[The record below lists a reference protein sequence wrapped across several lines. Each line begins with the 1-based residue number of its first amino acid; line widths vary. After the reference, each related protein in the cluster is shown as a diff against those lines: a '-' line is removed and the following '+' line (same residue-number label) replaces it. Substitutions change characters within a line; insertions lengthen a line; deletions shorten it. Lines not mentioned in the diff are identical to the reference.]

1 MKIRTGI
8 LTSGLAS
15 MGRGKILVCCVTLL
29 LVFLWTENVFSAGK
43 NKSLVE
49 VRDLEYQSTPG
60 AERVV
65 IYLSTAS
72 SFSSHKLPESKRFY
86 IDIKNA
92 KMGNSLKRHDQIM
105 NGFLKTVRIGQF
117 NRKTVRVVFD
127 LENNGYGEK
136 ISKLQDPHRLVVD
149 FYPTGHKQA
158 EKEVK
163 TLVDKTRSSKVE
175 AKAHNDSGA
184 DLKSIQSPQTASEPS
199 APETGVKK
207 EAAEPL
213 SEAAGLEA
221 EMEGR
226 WDDAI
231 NIYTSVLTK
240 EPERADLWEKLGEL
254 EDYMGNYAASGGA
267 FHKAVQLS
275 PNNPHLRFRL
285 TQVYSI
291 LNEPNRAFV
300 EIEKAVELDPKNIE
314 YLKSRAQIA
323 NWIGKSEI
331 ARDSYKRILALS
343 PDDETLL
350 NLARTEAWTGELD
363 KSAGD
368 FKKYY
373 AKHPEDKDALLG
385 YAETE
390 CWRGN
395 FPSALSLLEKYHTDF
410 GETTD
415 YLKLKARV
423 LASAERPTA
432 AMTLI
437 SPLLEKSP
445 DDYEVIFSQ
454 AVAQHYANRPRE
466 ALNSVGILER
476 LRPLSP
482 ETDGIKKFVMTPIR
496 SNVELGV
503 DFYADSDHLDI
514 FTSKLR
520 GTYFLRPETFFEAG
534 VINDVLTAE
543 KGSGLEQLNGDE
555 EALHTRAWLGVGHRF
570 SPKVAMAAQLGAS
583 SAEGEVRVP
592 TYNLS
597 VDLQL
602 SDELKVRAEKDY
614 GYYVVSPRTVSIG
627 IRRDANRLQVTWSPD
642 LNYTIDTNFSYNTFS
657 DDNTLWEVLLGP
669 RRAVLR
675 SEKLNLDIGLNAWW
689 FGFDEDFNN
698 GYYAPE
704 LYQRYMVTGFSYWKI
719 NEENGVSFIVSLGVQ
734 KDNTMDNL
742 RFGADASFEGTFGI
756 YRDWMFKIKG
766 AATNNIRQG
775 TGAFKALT
783 VGAALTRRF

>member
-1 MKIRTGI
+1 MRIRTGI

-15 MGRGKILVCCVTLL
+15 SGRVKILVCCATLL
-29 LVFLWTENVFSAGK
+29 LVFLWTENVFSAGR

-49 VRDLEYQSTPG
+49 VRDLEYHSTPG

-65 IYLSTAS
+65 IYLSAAS

-86 IDIKNA
+86 IDLKNA
-92 KMGNSLKRHDQIM
+92 RMGNSLKRHHQIM

-117 NRKTVRVVFD
+117 NRKTVRVVLD
-127 LENNGYGEK
+127 LENNGYEEK
-136 ISKLQDPHRLVVD
+136 ISKLQDPDRLVVD

-163 TLVDKTRSSKVE
+163 TLVDKTRPSKVE
-175 AKAHNDSGA
+175 AKAHDDTGA
-184 DLKSIQSPQTASEPS
+184 DLKSIQYPQTTTEPS
-199 APETGVKK
+199 APETGVRK

-213 SEAAGLEA
+213 SEEAGLEA

-226 WDDAI
+226 WEDAI
-231 NIYTSVLTK
+231 NTYTSVLTK

-254 EDYMGNYAASGGA
+254 DDYMGNYAASGGA

-350 NLARTEAWTGELD
+350 NLARTEAWAGELD

-385 YAETE
+385 YVETE

-395 FPSALSLLEKYHTDF
+395 FPSALSLLEKYRTGF

-415 YLKLKARV
+415 YLKMKARI
-423 LASAERPTA
+423 LASAERPAA

-437 SPLLEKSP
+437 
-445 DDYEVIFSQ
+445 
-454 AVAQHYANRPRE
+454 
-466 ALNSVGILER
+466 
-476 LRPLSP
+476 
-482 ETDGIKKFVMTPIR
+482 
-496 SNVELGV
+496 
-503 DFYADSDHLDI
+503 
-514 FTSKLR
+514 
-520 GTYFLRPETFFEAG
+520 
-534 VINDVLTAE
+534 
-543 KGSGLEQLNGDE
+543 
-555 EALHTRAWLGVGHRF
+555 
-570 SPKVAMAAQLGAS
+570 
-583 SAEGEVRVP
+583 
-592 TYNLS
+592 
-597 VDLQL
+597 
-602 SDELKVRAEKDY
+602 
-614 GYYVVSPRTVSIG
+614 
-627 IRRDANRLQVTWSPD
+627 
-642 LNYTIDTNFSYNTFS
+642 
-657 DDNTLWEVLLGP
+657 
-669 RRAVLR
+669 
-675 SEKLNLDIGLNAWW
+675 
-689 FGFDEDFNN
+689 
-698 GYYAPE
+698 
-704 LYQRYMVTGFSYWKI
+704 
-719 NEENGVSFIVSLGVQ
+719 
-734 KDNTMDNL
+734 
-742 RFGADASFEGTFGI
+742 
-756 YRDWMFKIKG
+756 
-766 AATNNIRQG
+766 
-775 TGAFKALT
+775 
-783 VGAALTRRF
+783 